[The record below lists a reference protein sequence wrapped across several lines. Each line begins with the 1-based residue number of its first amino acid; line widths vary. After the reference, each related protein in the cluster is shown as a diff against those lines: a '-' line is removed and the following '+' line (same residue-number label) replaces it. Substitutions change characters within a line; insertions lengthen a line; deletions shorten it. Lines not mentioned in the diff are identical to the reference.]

1 MGRHQD
7 PAVIRRVLGM
17 NRIAVVGLSSNPMR
31 PSNDVAAYLK
41 HRGFRI
47 IPVNPNETEV
57 LGERAYPSL
66 SAVPGVVE
74 AVNVF
79 RESSAVPQIAREA
92 VEIGARAIWLQLGVV
107 SDEGV
112 KIAEAAG
119 MDVVENR
126 CIKIEHARYGD

>member
-17 NRIAVVGLSSNPMR
+17 QRVAVVGLSSNPMR
-31 PSNDVAAYLK
+31 PSNDVAHYLK
-41 HRGFRI
+41 RHGYHI

-66 SAVPGVVE
+66 SAVPGGVDV
-74 AVNVF
+74 VNVF
-79 RESSAVPQIAREA
+79 RESAAVPDIAREA
-92 VEIGARAIWLQLGVV
+92 ALIGARGLWLQLGVV

-119 MDVVENR
+119 MDVVEDR
-126 CIKIEHARYGD
+126 CIKTEHARYGD